1 MKRIRV
7 LLAAIAV
14 MAFGA
19 FALAP
24 AATVGALDPA
34 DPLGEVCSGTTDSQ
48 VCDSRTDENA
58 NDLIGTLVNTLLFV
72 VGALATVMI
81 IVGGIF
87 YIMSNGDAGK
97 VAKAKN
103 TVLYSVIGLVV
114 AFVAYAIINWVVKLF
129 IKP

>member
-1 MKRIRV
+1 MKRIKV
-7 LLAAIAV
+7 LIAAIAV

-19 FALAP
+19 LALVP
-24 AATVGALDPA
+24 VTSVSALDPA
-34 DPLGEVCSGTTDSQ
+34 DPLGEICTGTTDSQ
-48 VCDSRTDENA
+48 VCDNKTDNA
-58 NDLIGTLVNTLLFV
+58 NDLIGMLVNTLLFV